1 MGELLMDETYL
12 RHILAEE
19 LEKEEG
25 LPPNAVDHIEKIRGG
40 DLSPGLRAALRAM
53 KRVADEAAELGAWA
67 EGERIAKEKN
77 PADA

>member
-1 MGELLMDETYL
+1 MGEVVMDETRL

-25 LPPNAVDHIEKIRGG
+25 LPPGAAEHIEKIRTG

-53 KRVADEAAELGAWA
+53 KRAANEAQTEQTLARKVYG
-67 EGERIAKEKN
+67 
-77 PADA
+77 